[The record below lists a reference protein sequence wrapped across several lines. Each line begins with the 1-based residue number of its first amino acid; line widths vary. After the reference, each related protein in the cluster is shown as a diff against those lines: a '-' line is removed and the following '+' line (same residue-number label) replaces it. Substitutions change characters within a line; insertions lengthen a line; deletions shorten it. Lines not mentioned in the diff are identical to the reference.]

1 MRVPYADR
9 LSGLHTAPEGPGLGS
24 HAAGSIAG
32 MPRVI
37 FSGVDVTPKKAG
49 TIGTNL
55 PNLLFVSHNVEVV
68 LETLLPKIL
77 MTEKFWA
84 GLM

>member
-1 MRVPYADR
+1 V
-9 LSGLHTAPEGPGLGS
+9 GS

-37 FSGVDVTPKKAG
+37 FSAVHVTPQKAG
-49 TIGTNL
+49 TIGTDL
-55 PNLLFVSHNVEVV
+55 PNLLFVSHIVEVV
-68 LETLLPKIL
+68 LETILPKIL
-77 MTEKFWA
+77 MTEKFWS